1 MSFRQTK
8 TPLQGFSSFRKV
20 SCLKLSIFVP
30 QRKHKGKGQLATR
43 CPNKAS
49 LMKSGTKQNGRP
61 LLLKNR
67 RSKKIDVRFTE
78 EEYALIIRLEQQLG
92 MSKTDLVRI
101 RVLENSSKL
110 LINASEMIRQL
121 DSIGSE
127 MNRTGNNINQLARH
141 ANTLN
146 KHHRLSPEIVEE
158 NNSLLHQWTDIQLL
172 LEATLRKLIRM
183 MGR

>member
-1 MSFRQTK
+1 
-8 TPLQGFSSFRKV
+8 
-20 SCLKLSIFVP
+20 
-30 QRKHKGKGQLATR
+30 
-43 CPNKAS
+43 
-49 LMKSGTKQNGRP
+49 MKSRTKQNGRP
-61 LLLKNR
+61 LLLKDR

-78 EEYALIIRLEQQLG
+78 EEYALITRLEQQLG
-92 MSKTDLVRI
+92 MSKTNLVRI
-101 RVLENSSKL
+101 RVLENSAGL
-110 LINASEMIRQL
+110 LINSSEMIRQL

-146 KHHRLSPEIVEE
+146 KQHRLSPEIIGE
-158 NNSLLHQWTDIQLL
+158 NNSLLRQWTDIQLL

>member
-1 MSFRQTK
+1 
-8 TPLQGFSSFRKV
+8 
-20 SCLKLSIFVP
+20 
-30 QRKHKGKGQLATR
+30 
-43 CPNKAS
+43 
-49 LMKSGTKQNGRP
+49 MKSRTKQNGRP

-78 EEYALIIRLEQQLG
+78 EEYQLVSHLEQQLG
-92 MSKTDLVRI
+92 MSKTELVRI
-101 RVLENSSKL
+101 RVLENAANL
-110 LINASEMIRQL
+110 LINAAEMIRQL

-127 MNRTGNNINQLARH
+127 MKRTGNNINQLARH

-146 KHHRLSPEIVEE
+146 KQQRLSPEIIEE
-158 NNSLLHQWTDIQLL
+158 NNNLLRQWTDLQLL